1 MCIRDRLKEDGNGF
15 LMLIG
20 VDDFREINEKYGI
33 DTGNSLLRE
42 LTGIIR
48 ECMEPGMMLYRLVA
62 DEFVPVSYTHL
73 LGRYRWEG

>member
-1 MCIRDRLKEDGNGF
+1 MLLKEDGNGF

-20 VDDFREINEKYGI
+20 VDDFREINEKYEI

-62 DEFVPVSYTHL
+62 DRICVVLSE
-73 LGRYRWEG
+73 